1 MAQIISVKGLGN
13 NQKSLA
19 SFLSEHIFW
28 PRRETLQ
35 LPLAAYHDPE
45 VSLPTKSTLS
55 QPAVVSHQLTHYGG
69 TSVHSMC
76 KTERERKFCYKAG

>member
-1 MAQIISVKGLGN
+1 MAQTISVKSLGN

-28 PRRETLQ
+28 LRRGTLQ
-35 LPLAAYHDPE
+35 LPLAAYSDPE

-55 QPAVVSHQLTHYGG
+55 QPATVSHQPTHYGG
-69 TSVHSMC
+69 PSGHPMGR
-76 KTERERKFCYKAG
+76 TERERKFCYKAG